1 MSLLKLL
8 DRPITFHRVFVDLT
22 GSINAA
28 LLLSQAVYWTNRLPP
43 EREGW
48 FYKTKE
54 EWTAETG
61 LSRKEQ
67 DKARERLGELG
78 LIESRRAKVSDADCV
93 TALWHRVNETGLL
106 AALEATTKSP
116 KGTFAKSP
124 FGTPQKPQ
132 RGDWS
137 QFRSKNIDYSQETP
151 PPPRAVLFS
160 MSESWQPAAATG
172 DLLIADGIPAEF
184 IAHCLPEFRLYWLS
198 RNENSPD
205 AAWQGRF
212 IRQVRSEFAFQN
224 QQEARRH
231 EQSEAR
237 RRVSGIPSQQSRR
250 PRKETITE
258 RCERYDRYAAGLDA
272 SIDAT
277 ERARNARKTDA
288 DTIPGEFTRH

>member
-28 LLLSQAVYWTNRLPP
+28 LMLSNAVYWTNKLPP

-48 FYKTKE
+48 FHKSLE

-61 LSRKEQ
+61 MTRREQ
-67 DKARERLGELG
+67 DTARERLVEIG
-78 LIESRRAKVSDADCV
+78 LLETRRAKLPNAECV
-93 TALWHRVNETGLL
+93 TGTWFRVAVEAMTTALSDP
-106 AALEATTKSP
+106 TKWRKAP
-116 KGTFAKSP
+116 FAKWRKTPDQKAESANWSP
-124 FGTPQKPQ
+124 
-132 RGDWS
+132 
-137 QFRSKNIDYSQETP
+137 FRSKNINYTSSP
-151 PPPRAVLFS
+151 PPPGARAFQI
-160 MSESWQPAAATG
+160 SESWQPDAATG

-184 IAHCLPEFRLYWLS
+184 IAHCLPEFCLYWQT
-198 RNENSPD
+198 RNESRT
-205 AAWQGRF
+205 AAGWQTAF

-231 EQSEAR
+231 ERSETR

-277 ERARNARKTDA
+277 ERARNARKTAADA
-288 DTIPGEFTRH
+288 IPGEFTRH